1 MIVVAKQKQ
10 HLSGDNEVVAVGRG
24 KLTRVQR
31 MNRGG
36 DDGGMMV

>member
-1 MIVVAKQKQ
+1 MIVLAKQKQ
-10 HLSGDNEVVAVGRG
+10 HLSGDNEVVVVGCG
-24 KLTRVQR
+24 KLTRVLR